1 MSLINQT
8 DEQYYLGPDGV
19 WNSWDEDYGN
29 YQFTSI
35 KDIINNFIISYV
47 GEEKIIPKA
56 KRTDVAFHAQRG
68 IQEFSFDIL
77 PSVKSAEI
85 EIGPN
90 LNFVLPKDYVNYVK
104 LVWADSNGIERV
116 IYPAQHTSNP
126 FPILQ
131 DNNYEYLFDEQ
142 DQEIIS
148 AQSSETKKRFE
159 PTSRNEG
166 NNNIDNLDNKLGGGY
181 YFNHFGRRYGLSPQ
195 QAQSNGVFYI
205 DQLQG
210 IIFFDSS
217 FVGKIVTLKYISD
230 GLGTDEE
237 MVVHKFAEEALY
249 KYIAYAILS
258 TRANTPEY
266 LVARFKRETSAAKR
280 NAKIR
285 LSNIKI
291 EEITQVMRNKS
302 KIIKH

>member
-1 MSLINQT
+1 MGLINQT

-29 YQFTSI
+29 YQFVSI
-35 KDIINNFIISYV
+35 KDIINNFIISYT
-47 GEEKIIPKA
+47 GEDKIIPKV

-77 PSVKSAEI
+77 PSVLSQEI

-90 LNFVLPKDYVNYVK
+90 LDFVLPKDYVNYVK
-104 LVWADSNGIERV
+104 LTWTDSNGIERV
-116 IYPAQHTSNP
+116 IYPAMKTSNP

-131 DNNYEYLFDEQ
+131 DDNYEYLFDEQ
-142 DQEIIS
+142 DREIVS
-148 AQSSETKKRFE
+148 AQSSETQKKFQRST
-159 PTSRNEG
+159 PNQ
-166 NNNIDNLDNKLGGGY
+166 NLDLPTREIVAI
-181 YFNHFGRRYGLSPQ
+181 NHYGQRYGLSPE
-195 QAQSNGVFYI
+195 QAQTNGVFYI

-217 FVGKIVTLKYISD
+217 FVGRIVTLKYISD
-230 GLGTDEE
+230 GVQKDED
-237 MVVHKFAEEALY
+237 MSVHKFAEDALY
-249 KYIAYAILS
+249 KYMAYAILS
-258 TRANTPEY
+258 TRTNVPEY
-266 LVARFKRETSAAKR
+266 LVSRFKKERGAAKR
-280 NAKIR
+280 TAKLR

>member
-1 MSLINQT
+1 MGLINQT
-8 DEQYYLGPDGV
+8 DEQYYLGPDNV

-85 EIGPN
+85 EVGPS

-104 LVWADSNGIERV
+104 LVWVDSSGIERV

-148 AQSSETKKRFE
+148 AQSSETKKRFQSTTNSE
-159 PTSRNEG
+159 IGNESD
-166 NNNIDNLDNKLGGGY
+166 NITNRG
-181 YFNHFGRRYGLSPQ
+181 FSINHFGRRYGISPQ
-195 QAQSNGVFYI
+195 QAQTNGVFYI

-217 FVGKIVTLKYISD
+217 FVGRIVTLKYISD

-249 KYIAYAILS
+249 KYMAYAILS

-266 LVARFKRETSAAKR
+266 LVSRFKREQSAAKR

>member
-1 MSLINQT
+1 MGLINQT
-8 DEQYYLGPDGV
+8 DEQYYLGPDNV

-85 EIGPN
+85 EVGPN

-104 LVWADSNGIERV
+104 LVWVDSSGIERV
-116 IYPAQHTSNP
+116 VYPAQHTSNP

-159 PTSRNEG
+159 STTNSEIGNESD
-166 NNNIDNLDNKLGGGY
+166 NITNRG
-181 YFNHFGRRYGLSPQ
+181 FSINHFGRRYGISPQ
-195 QAQSNGVFYI
+195 QAQTNGVFYI

-217 FVGKIVTLKYISD
+217 FVGRIVTLKYISD

-249 KYIAYAILS
+249 KYMAYAILS

-266 LVARFKRETSAAKR
+266 LVSRFKREQSAAKR